1 MGAVLLT
8 VSQVAE
14 ELSVHP
20 KTVRRLIAS
29 GQLAAVKIGAAV
41 RVLPDDVG
49 AFVEDR
55 RSSARE
61 PRPAATRS
69 GGARRVGSS
78 ERFSERL
85 RSWQR
90 EHSS

>member
-1 MGAVLLT
+1 MGTVLLT
-8 VSQVAE
+8 VGQVAE

-29 GQLAAVKIGAAV
+29 GQLAAVKIGTAV

-49 AFVEDR
+49 AFVQNR
-55 RSSARE
+55 RSTVPEHRG
-61 PRPAATRS
+61 PPVRPPAP
-69 GGARRVGSS
+69 RRVGSS

-85 RSWQR
+85 RTWQR
-90 EHSS
+90 EHSP